1 MGGSLCWGIV
11 EMSYNNL
18 VVETVNFDPLSIL
31 KKGRERSRSG
41 EGSGKS
47 RHFSSSMNN
56 LINRQ
61 RSASNST
68 SNKKKIPNNTRPNN
82 TTRSRAA
89 SDPTPRSNRNT
100 TLNFYKSYN
109 LKKNGIS
116 QRNRNKQLIKGI
128 NSKKKKVR
136 NNTYAAEFAKYKASK
151 MQDKIAIKKATN
163 NAKYAAAE
171 YELTPNEVNAKK
183 RYENY
188 DKMFMTDPV
197 RAFNDVLNA
206 LSEFNIILTRV
217 GKGDISNE
225 IQNLK
230 NKYSEMNMLTTNN
243 SYNTLCY
250 DIIKLIEK
258 IYPMLYNETTS
269 ITSALV
275 GDEADLRLA
284 FGKVY
289 LNFTQKFICRDM
301 INKSNTLKKLAQE
314 F

>member
-1 MGGSLCWGIV
+1 
-11 EMSYNNL
+11 MSYNKL
-18 VVETVNFDPLSIL
+18 VAVTDKNYDPLSVL
-31 KKGRERSRSG
+31 KKGRERSGRGEISG
-41 EGSGKS
+41 P
-47 RHFSSSMNN
+47 RNFTSSMNN
-56 LINRQ
+56 LIKERQ
-61 RSASNST
+61 RSASDPTGATIKN
-68 SNKKKIPNNTRPNN
+68 RPNN
-82 TTRSRAA
+82 RPNNRTRNRAA

-116 QRNRNKQLIKGI
+116 QRNRNKKLILES
-128 NSKKKKVR
+128 NSKKKKLH
-136 NNTYAAEFAKYKASK
+136 NNTYAAKYANYKTYVRP
-151 MQDKIAIKKATN
+151 DKKAKEKAKN
-163 NAKYAAAE
+163 NALNAIRG

-183 RYENY
+183 RYEKY

-206 LSEFNIILTRV
+206 FSEFNIILTRV

-289 LNFTQKFICRDM
+289 LNFTQKFTCRDM